1 MKKYFSR
8 FLVTVVGALLL
19 TATAFAAGADGT
31 WTGTLA
37 TPNGD
42 FQQIFKLKTDGA
54 KLTGTMVGPDGT
66 DIAITDGK
74 VDGNNVSFT
83 VNLDFG
89 GNSIQLNYKGVVS
102 EDQIALTIDAM
113 GNTMEVTVKKSAS

>member
-1 MKKYFSR
+1 MKKHFSR

-19 TATAFAAGADGT
+19 AATAFAAAADGT

-42 FQQIFKLKTDGA
+42 FQQIFKFKADA
-54 KLTGTMVGPDGT
+54 DKLTGTMTGPDGT

-74 VDGNNVSFT
+74 IDGNNVSFT

-89 GNSIQLNYKGVVS
+89 GNSIQLNYKGVIADDS
-102 EDQIALTIDAM
+102 IALTIDAM
-113 GNTMEVTVKKSAS
+113 GNTLEVTVKKAKA